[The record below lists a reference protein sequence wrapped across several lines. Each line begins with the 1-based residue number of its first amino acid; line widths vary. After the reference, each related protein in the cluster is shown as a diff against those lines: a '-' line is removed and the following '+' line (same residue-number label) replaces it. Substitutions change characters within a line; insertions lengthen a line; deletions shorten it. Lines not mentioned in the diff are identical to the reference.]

1 MRFEEITLKIAPIVE
16 SDKPEVQLYFSRS
29 VRDVRMTANEAE
41 RYAYELIDAVNE
53 LRKREEMGNDRIDP
67 VILDPQ

>member
-16 SDKPEVQLYFSRS
+16 SDKPEVQLHFSRL

-41 RYAYELIDAVNE
+41 RYAYEMIDAVNE
-53 LRKREEMGNDRIDP
+53 LRKREETNNPRIDP